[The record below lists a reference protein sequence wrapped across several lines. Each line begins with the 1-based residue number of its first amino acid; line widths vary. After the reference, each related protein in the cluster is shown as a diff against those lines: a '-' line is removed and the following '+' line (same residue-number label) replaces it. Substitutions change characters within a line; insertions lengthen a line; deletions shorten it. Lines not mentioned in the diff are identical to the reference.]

1 MSHPT
6 PPEVPPVPQPPPG
19 GPVLGVGVDLVHVPG
34 LAEQLDSPGT
44 AFATR
49 AFSPRERREA
59 RRRAQARGAGGQG
72 EVQHLAARWAA
83 KEAFVKAWSQA
94 LALHAHSSDGAH
106 GTLGGV
112 APVIAPERLDWQ
124 EVEVA
129 TDRWGRPWL
138 RLSGELA
145 QAVETS
151 LGRGRSRPEHWP
163 VSLSHDG
170 DYAASVVLA
179 VG

>member
-1 MSHPT
+1 MTQPS
-6 PPEVPPVPQPPPG
+6 PPAAPQAPLG
-19 GPVLGVGVDLVHVPG
+19 TQALGVGVDLVHVPG
-34 LAEQLDSPGT
+34 LAEQMSTPGT
-44 AFATR
+44 AFAER
-49 AFSPRERREA
+49 AFTPRERREA
-59 RRRAQARGAGGQG
+59 RRRAEARGAGGEG
-72 EVQHLAARWAA
+72 EAQHLAARWAA

-94 LALHAHSSDGAH
+94 LALGAH
-106 GTLGGV
+106 RSARVSGGP

-129 TDRWGRPWL
+129 TDHWGRPWL

-145 QAVETS
+145 QAVEAS
-151 LGRGRSRPEHWP
+151 LGEGRSRPEHWP

-170 DYAASVVLA
+170 SYAVSVVLA